1 MNVPEHLPPVATR
14 RGLNGYFVDFRLLP
28 ELLHR
33 SQRLRGKDAI
43 QRNWAE
49 FLIHNDHDDHYQ
61 ALEVQSPSVARTA
74 VHAWRLATLTG
85 LLDQDGLTE
94 LGHRVVDGTA
104 DVEDALALG
113 VRECMIGQDGIEIV
127 PLLQRGAT
135 ILAKTNH
142 VWARCCPGL
151 LPIEMESIV
160 YWASVE
166 SPRCLE
172 LLNDLIVMR
181 DVAMHRIGAPP
192 DSQVSA
198 AENAGI
204 HEEMVTNFYLSH
216 RSLAE
221 DTPMPYGG
229 TLAMTRL
236 LAFTGLLLARYIGGR
251 SVYLIPPA

>member
-1 MNVPEHLPPVATR
+1 MHGGWVN
-14 RGLNGYFVDFRLLP
+14 
-28 ELLHR
+28 
-33 SQRLRGKDAI
+33 
-43 QRNWAE
+43 
-49 FLIHNDHDDHYQ
+49 
-61 ALEVQSPSVARTA
+61 
-74 VHAWRLATLTG
+74 LTG
-85 LLDQDGLTE
+85 LINTDGLTAH
-94 LGHRVVDGTA
+94 GHRVVDGTA
-104 DVEDALALG
+104 DFEDVLALG
-113 VRECMIGQDGIEIV
+113 VRECMLGQDGIEIV

-151 LPIEMESIV
+151 LPIEMEAIV

-172 LLNDLIVMR
+172 LLDDLIVMR
-181 DVAMHRIGAPP
+181 DVAMHRIGEPP

-236 LAFTGLLLARYIGGR
+236 LAFTGLLLARDIEGR
-251 SVYLIPPA
+251 SVYLIPPG

>member
-1 MNVPEHLPPVATR
+1 MNAPEHHPPVATR
-14 RGLNGYFVDFRLLP
+14 RGLNGYFVDFQLLP
-28 ELLHR
+28 DLLCR
-33 SQRLRGKDAI
+33 ARRMDGKDAI
-43 QRNWAE
+43 LRDWAI
-49 FLIHNDHDDHYQ
+49 FLKQTDHNDRYQ
-61 ALEVQSPSVARTA
+61 ALEVESPSVARTA
-74 VHAWRLATLTG
+74 VDAWRLVNLTG
-85 LLDQDGLTE
+85 LITTDGLTAH
-94 LGHRVVDGTA
+94 GHRVVDGTA
-104 DVEDALALG
+104 DVEDVLSLG
-113 VRECMIGQDGIEIV
+113 VLECMIGQDGIEIV

-166 SPRCLE
+166 SRRCLE
-172 LLNDLIVMR
+172 LLDDLVVMR
-181 DVAMHRIGAPP
+181 DVAMHRIGEPP
-192 DSQVSA
+192 DRQVSA

-236 LAFTGLLLARYIGGR
+236 LAFTGLLLARDIGGR
-251 SVYLIPPA
+251 SVYLIPPG